1 MTLGSCVKGP
11 NNMICRK
18 WVWKK
23 ACYWV
28 LGRGLIRI
36 FMEAHV
42 EVNLAC
48 RAKPYMDGVWKVCL
62 LGLSPSSISSSP
74 AGNCV
79 CKGFPLWASP
89 FLQWYSSP
97 FILVFS
103 PVLHI
108 RVSFSLFG
116 VVTRLINPHVRV
128 IGEELDSMVWVW
140 VCQAMGST
148 LRCWQHFPWCCSCAE
163 SVLFFGRFVRC
174 RA

>member
-1 MTLGSCVKGP
+1 MTLDSCVKGP
-11 NNMICRK
+11 DNMICRE

-23 ACYWV
+23 ACHWV
-28 LGRGLIRI
+28 LGRGLIRM

-42 EVNLAC
+42 KVNLAC
-48 RAKPYMDGVWKVCL
+48 RAKPYMDGVCKVCF
-62 LGLSPSSISSSP
+62 LGLSPSGISSSP
-74 AGNCV
+74 AGNYV

-89 FLQWYSSP
+89 F
-97 FILVFS
+97 ILVFS
-103 PVLHI
+103 LVLHI

-116 VVTRLINPHVRV
+116 VVTRLISPHVRV

-148 LRCWQHFPWCCSCAE
+148 VRYWQPFPLCCSCAE
-163 SVLFFGRFVRC
+163 SVLFFGCFAIC